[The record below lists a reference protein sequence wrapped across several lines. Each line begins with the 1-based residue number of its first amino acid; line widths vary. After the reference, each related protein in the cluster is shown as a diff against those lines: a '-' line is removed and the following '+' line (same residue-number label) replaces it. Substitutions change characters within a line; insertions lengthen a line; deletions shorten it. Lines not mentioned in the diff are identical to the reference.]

1 MQIKVEEKGL
11 RWSVWTNWVHLLAC
25 SKVEFRELYYC
36 SRCALEKIF
45 KILGRGGGVWPK
57 SFGNAKKENKKRIG
71 EQLNYYWN
79 MLLKPFF
86 MGKKL
91 EKTFF
96 PTGTQ

>member
-1 MQIKVEEKGL
+1 MSSIIVVAAL
-11 RWSVWTNWVHLLAC
+11 WTKSLKFW
-25 SKVEFRELYYC
+25 
-36 SRCALEKIF
+36 
-45 KILGRGGGVWPK
+45 GGGSGQK

-71 EQLNYYWN
+71 EQLNYYLN

-96 PTGTQ
+96 PTGTR

>member
-1 MQIKVEEKGL
+1 MSSIIVIAAL
-11 RWSVWTNWVHLLAC
+11 WTKSLKFW
-25 SKVEFRELYYC
+25 
-36 SRCALEKIF
+36 
-45 KILGRGGGVWPK
+45 GGGGSGQK

-71 EQLNYYWN
+71 EQLNYYLN

-96 PTGTQ
+96 PTGTR